1 MTELK
6 EGVIDRVKDYN
17 NWVRIFFMLAYGL
30 VLVYIVVPIVA
41 VVMIAQVLCTFGG
54 GRLNSNLT
62 EFGESLVEYI
72 QQTIDFLLY
81 KSNEKPF
88 PFKPFPNFGK
98 EKNNRNET
106 ESSEIKVKPQPKTA
120 AKKKSVKKAVKSKKV
135 KKKVS
140 IKKLDG

>member
-30 VLVYIVVPIVA
+30 VLLYIVVPIVA

-62 EFGESLVEYI
+62 EFGESLVVVEGFSVTPI
-72 QQTIDFLLY
+72 FT
-81 KSNEKPF
+81 S
-88 PFKPFPNFGK
+88 G
-98 EKNNRNET
+98 
-106 ESSEIKVKPQPKTA
+106 SMKV
-120 AKKKSVKKAVKSKKV
+120 
-135 KKKVS
+135 
-140 IKKLDG
+140 

>member
-17 NWVRIFFMLAYGL
+17 NWVRIFFMLAYAL
-30 VLVYIVVPIVA
+30 VLLYIVVPIVA
-41 VVMIAQVLCTFGG
+41 VVMIAQVFCTFGG

-72 QQTIDFLLY
+72 QQAIDFLLY

-88 PFKPFPNFGK
+88 PFTPFPNFGK
-98 EKNNRNET
+98 EKNNRSET
-106 ESSEIKVKPQPKTA
+106 ESSEIKVKPEPKTA

-135 KKKVS
+135 KKKVLT
-140 IKKLDG
+140 KKLDG

>member
-6 EGVIDRVKDYN
+6 NGAIDRVKDYN
-17 NWVRIFFMLAYGL
+17 NWLRVFFMLAYGI
-30 VLVYIVVPIVA
+30 VLLHIVVPIVA
-41 VVMIAQVLCTFGG
+41 VVMVAQVLCTFGS

-62 EFGESLVEYI
+62 VFGESLVDYI

-88 PFKPFPNFGK
+88 PFKPFPNFGQ
-98 EKNNRNET
+98 EANNKSET
-106 ESSEIKVKPQPKTA
+106 ESSEIKVKPKLKTA
-120 AKKKSVKKAVKSKKV
+120 AKKKPVKKAVRSKKV

-140 IKKLDG
+140 TQKLDG

>member
-6 EGVIDRVKDYN
+6 KGVIDRVKDYN
-17 NWVRIFFMLAYGL
+17 NWLRVFFMLAYGI
-30 VLVYIVVPIVA
+30 VLLYIVVPIIA
-41 VVMIAQVLCTFGG
+41 VVMIVQVLCTFGI

-62 EFGESLVEYI
+62 VFGESLVEYI

-88 PFKPFPNFGK
+88 PFKPFPNFGQ
-98 EKNNRNET
+98 EINNKSET
-106 ESSEIKVKPQPKTA
+106 ESSDKKVKPKLKTA
-120 AKKKSVKKAVKSKKV
+120 AKKKSVKKAVKSKTV

>member
-17 NWVRIFFMLAYGL
+17 NWLRIFFMLVYGL
-30 VLVYIVVPIVA
+30 VLLYIIVPIIA
-41 VVMIAQVLCTFGG
+41 VVMVAQVLCTFGS

-62 EFGESLVEYI
+62 IFGESLVEYI

-88 PFKPFPNFGK
+88 PFKSFPNFGK
-98 EKNNRNET
+98 EINNKTET
-106 ESSEIKVKPQPKTA
+106 VSGEIKVKPRLKTV

-135 KKKVS
+135 KKKIS
-140 IKKLDG
+140 SEKS

>member
-1 MTELK
+1 
-6 EGVIDRVKDYN
+6 
-17 NWVRIFFMLAYGL
+17 
-30 VLVYIVVPIVA
+30 
-41 VVMIAQVLCTFGG
+41 MING
-54 GRLNSNLT
+54 LNSNLT
-62 EFGESLVEYI
+62 DFVVSLVEYI

>member
-6 EGVIDRVKDYN
+6 EGVIDRVKDYS

-30 VLVYIVVPIVA
+30 VLLYIIVPIVA

-72 QQTIDFLLY
+72 QQAIDFLLY

-88 PFKPFPNFGK
+88 PFTPFPNFGK
-98 EKNNRNET
+98 EKNNRSET

-120 AKKKSVKKAVKSKKV
+120 AKKKSVKKAVKSKKI

-140 IKKLDG
+140 TKKLDG

>member
-1 MTELK
+1 
-6 EGVIDRVKDYN
+6 
-17 NWVRIFFMLAYGL
+17 MLAYGL
-30 VLVYIVVPIVA
+30 VLLYIVVPIVA

-98 EKNNRNET
+98 EKNNRSET
-106 ESSEIKVKPQPKTA
+106 ESSEIKSEASSLKLRL
-120 AKKKSVKKAVKSKKV
+120 KKKSVKKAVKSKKV
-135 KKKVS
+135 KKKVLT
-140 IKKLDG
+140 KNLMANLWKLTGVF